1 MNSLRGE
8 SRPGVMLTPPKNV
21 FPQSDLGSMVTTDF
35 IYDIC
40 HLCTR
45 SRTDRIK
52 AISRG
57 SLTGVVGGGGQ
68 TSDNDFRNS
77 CGKHFGSSSLRFVS
91 ADKSFSTCMFYLFQ
105 IQTTSCF

>member
-57 SLTGVVGGGGQ
+57 SLTGGA
-68 TSDNDFRNS
+68 
-77 CGKHFGSSSLRFVS
+77 GKPVITISETVAGSISAPVPSVS
-91 ADKSFSTCMFYLFQ
+91 
-105 IQTTSCF
+105 